1 MGHQEQVGSKLFGS
15 SDMIWD
21 ALAHRR
27 SDIVQTRGR
36 DVSHRF
42 AATTLDDLDERRERI
57 LDVAEK
63 LIRRLGHPKAT
74 MAAIAWELSTS
85 RATLYRHFPT
95 KEALE
100 EQVCVRVASRTV
112 RHLREILV
120 NEDASIERLRVL
132 LLEVGRQ
139 TASRMTSEPHLH
151 HLFAQTFRNRWHV
164 ATEYLREV
172 GVLIED
178 VVVRGQAD
186 GAFVPG
192 DPGATT
198 KFITGTMLLFVNP
211 ALTELSNVDDAGL
224 SMDLATHVQSV
235 VNSIARK
242 KL

>member
-21 ALAHRR
+21 ALAYRR

-85 RATLYRHFPT
+85 RATLYRCFPT
-95 KEALE
+95 KEALK
-100 EQVCVRVASRTV
+100 EQVCTRVAWRTV
-112 RHLREILV
+112 RHLRDIMV
-120 NEDASIERLRVL
+120 DEDAPIERLHVL
-132 LLEVGRQ
+132 LLEIGRQ
-139 TASRMTSEPHLH
+139 TASRMTLEPHLH
-151 HLFAQTFRNRWHV
+151 QLFAEAFRNRWNV

-172 GVLIED
+172 STLIED

-192 DPGATT
+192 DPGTTT
-198 KFITGTMLLFVNP
+198 KFITGTMLVFVNP
-211 ALTELSNVDDAGL
+211 GLTELLNLDDAAL
-224 SMDLATHVQSV
+224 SIDLATHVQSV

-242 KL
+242 KG